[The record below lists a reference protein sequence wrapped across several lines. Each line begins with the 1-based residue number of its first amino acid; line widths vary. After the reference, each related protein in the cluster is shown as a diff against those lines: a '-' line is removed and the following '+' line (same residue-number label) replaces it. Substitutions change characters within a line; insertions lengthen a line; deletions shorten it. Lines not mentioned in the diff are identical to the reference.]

1 MADIKELT
9 KKIQRLVGSRADG
22 IYGKN
27 TANAI
32 LKKVKAKPEV
42 LKVVV
47 KPKPTPHPLDE
58 LMAPAPKKVK
68 VSFWSKLFASFTKQ
82 VPTKQD
88 VTTNYSEV
96 YKSTPN
102 KSVRKIVPEG
112 VILHHSYGSY
122 EGGVSWI
129 LNDDSDVSY
138 HVLIDTDGSRT
149 VFAKDNERAWHA
161 GTSEFNGRYGC
172 NGFMIGLAFSNDT
185 ETRELTDAEVAS
197 AVEFMLPRF
206 DKWGWPKDLSTIT
219 THRAVA
225 PNRKVDVD
233 VRAEDKILKAL
244 AKAIK

>member
-1 MADIKELT
+1 MAEMKELT
-9 KKIQRLVGSRADG
+9 RKIQRLVGSSADG

-32 LKKVKAKPEV
+32 LRKLQEKA
-42 LKVVV
+42 
-47 KPKPTPHPLDE
+47 THPLDE
-58 LMAPAPKKVK
+58 IMAPAPKEEVVPAPKV
-68 VSFWSKLFASFTKQ
+68 VQMSFWSKFFASFAKKA
-82 VPTKQD
+82 PIKQD
-88 VTTNYSEV
+88 VTTTYSEV

-112 VILHHSYGSY
+112 VILHPSYGSY

>member
-1 MADIKELT
+1 MAEMKELT
-9 KKIQRLVGSRADG
+9 RKIQRLVGSSADG

-32 LKKVKAKPEV
+32 LRKLQEKA
-42 LKVVV
+42 
-47 KPKPTPHPLDE
+47 THPLDE

-68 VSFWSKLFASFTKQ
+68 VSFWSKLFASITKQ
-82 VPTKQD
+82 VPTKQVPIKQD
-88 VTTNYSEV
+88 VTTTYSEV

>member
-27 TANAI
+27 TANSI
-32 LKKVKAKPEV
+32 LKKIGAKPEV

-102 KSVRKIVPEG
+102 KSVRKIVP
-112 VILHHSYGSY
+112 
-122 EGGVSWI
+122 
-129 LNDDSDVSY
+129 DSDVSY